1 MQTDI
6 VPHRFMQ
13 HSIDT
18 EPDAYLIFHRFN
30 MDIAGSFMDCLFD
43 DLREK
48 LNDRCLLHAAFF
60 AAPRFDCRLCLG
72 LLLTLS
78 CVLFRHSERFRVAVI
93 PVDRRSNITCRGHI
107 PFHLAARDDRNI
119 VHRTD
124 IQRIAHRYFK
134 EIRILLIKLKRDQ
147 HILSKNGLFDQSD
160 DLFRDSDRR

>member
-1 MQTDI
+1 
-6 VPHRFMQ
+6 MQ

-18 EPDAYLIFHRFN
+18 ESDAHLIFHRFN
-30 MDIAGSFMDCLFD
+30 MDITGSIMDCLLD

-60 AAPRFDCRLCLG
+60 AASRFDRGSRFG
-72 LLLTLS
+72 LFFTLS
-78 CVLFRHSERFRVAVI
+78 CVLFRHSERFRIAVI

-124 IQRIAHRYFK
+124 IHRVAHRYFK

-147 HILSKNGLFDQSD
+147 HILSKNRLFDQSG
-160 DLFRDSDRR
+160 DLFRNSDRR